1 MNFCE
6 TLCNLQTI
14 FEGAFLPSGD
24 DDIDNEQYL
33 QISVETD
40 AGNSLVCLKK
50 NILEM
55 PGFLKFKQDYE
66 NSSTDDPKKM
76 KGRINIGIYS
86 CQQCDYEAMKKV
98 KLLAHMEDVHQDTSF
113 YCEHCGQRFKEVNV
127 MKKHILAEH
136 VGVRY
141 TCEECGF
148 QAKRPP
154 DLKHHIDTILTSV

>member
-6 TLCNLQTI
+6 TVRNLQTI

-24 DDIDNEQYL
+24 EELDNDQYL
-33 QISVETD
+33 NISVETD
-40 AGNSLVCLKK
+40 SGNSVVCLKK
-50 NILEM
+50 SILEM
-55 PGFLKFKQDYE
+55 PALLKYKQ
-66 NSSTDDPKKM
+66 NSQNAKDEGRKTRPK
-76 KGRINIGIYS
+76 ITIGIYS
-86 CQQCDYEAMKKV
+86 SQQCDYEASKKV
-98 KLLAHMEDVHQDTSF
+98 RDVHQDATF
-113 YCEHCGQRFKEVNV
+113 YCEHCSQRFKDLTV

-154 DLKHHIDTILTSV
+154 DLKHHACYRAAAPA